1 MSSVAV
7 SAVVATIFVVAVL
20 SVVVYALFKMSPFAH
35 HADVFHGR
43 ERQQSPRLD

>member
-1 MSSVAV
+1 MNTTLT
-7 SAVVATIFVVAVL
+7 VVAIVFVVAVL
-20 SVVVYALFKMSPFAH
+20 ALLAYSLFELSPFAH